1 MQQKNELRHLRK
13 YHPDLWN
20 RLIELEMEE
29 NLAGEIWNT
38 RRKVSMEDNERMF
51 KEEEAQLTI
60 FDFIQ

>member
-1 MQQKNELRHLRK
+1 V
-13 YHPDLWN
+13 WN
-20 RLIELEMEE
+20 RLVELEEE
-29 NLAGEIWNT
+29 EERAGEIWNT